1 MRGIHAN
8 RSVQAPVNLHAVSM
22 HNLISHFLQLVLGTV
37 VTLLPII
44 NPPVSTP
51 MFLSITHGDDDAWR
65 RKQAFR
71 GCLYMTLILVVAL
84 LGGSFIMSFFGLS
97 IPGLRIAGGLLICSI
112 AFAMFTP
119 KKEADE
125 EARRAEALAK
135 RDISFSPLAMPMLS
149 GPGSIAVTIGFT
161 SFATGWADYF
171 AIILGIIIVAVI
183 AYITLR
189 LADVVVSVF
198 GPNFMNGMTKIMAFL
213 LLCIGIQFV
222 VNGVIGV
229 LTDPS
234 LLATL
239 RGVLH
244 S

>member
-1 MRGIHAN
+1 
-8 RSVQAPVNLHAVSM
+8 
-22 HNLISHFLQLVLGTV
+22 
-37 VTLLPII
+37 
-44 NPPVSTP
+44 
-51 MFLSITHGDDDAWR
+51 
-65 RKQAFR
+65 
-71 GCLYMTLILVVAL
+71 
-84 LGGSFIMSFFGLS
+84 
-97 IPGLRIAGGLLICSI
+97 
-112 AFAMFTP
+112 
-119 KKEADE
+119 
-125 EARRAEALAK
+125 
-135 RDISFSPLAMPMLS
+135 MLS